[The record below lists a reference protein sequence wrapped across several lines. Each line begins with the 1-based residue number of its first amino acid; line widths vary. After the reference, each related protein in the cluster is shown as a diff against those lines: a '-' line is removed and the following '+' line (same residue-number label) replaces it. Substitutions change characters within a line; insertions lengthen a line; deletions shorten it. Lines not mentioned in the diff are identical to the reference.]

1 MPLKIRSKLTTAF
14 ICLIL
19 FTLLITG
26 GIYCYVQLK
35 INRSMAIYTDIS
47 REMHAVHSLQL
58 RFKSAMMPG
67 NDYIITGNKR
77 YMKEFDKASA
87 DMEGLFKNLEGIL
100 ERSLHGVSDRRAEIK
115 ILRDVKT
122 SWDNIKD
129 ITNKIFSIPEP
140 AGSREA
146 AFLMEEMDY
155 RWGYPA
161 VEKLRQW
168 NDLRSS
174 LHEEIREDI
183 ERTQRKAWIIMGVG
197 TIVLFAVGVLF
208 SILYSRFFVGPI
220 KMLHQGAGAI
230 AGGDYESRLDIKTGD
245 EMEELA
251 NAMNDMAA
259 RLQIAHSSLESQ
271 VEVRTEE
278 LQAANEEMMA
288 SNEELQA
295 AYSQLEAATA
305 ELEEANED
313 LSRANNESQ
322 ELDELKLRFLQ
333 TVSHELRSPL
343 TPILGYLE
351 MMRDGDI
358 GSLSPKQNEVVEEI
372 YLCGKNMQMV
382 VEELL
387 EVASIQAG
395 KLSLEFEDVDL
406 QPILW
411 QAVKGIRKY
420 ADGNNIKIDTRF
432 SPDPI
437 WVVGDK
443 LSLAKIFTHLVR
455 NAVKFNRENGSVA
468 IEARTSDNGVEVIVS
483 DTGIGIPPDKL
494 DRIYEAFYQV
504 ESSSARHYDGV
515 GLGLY
520 LVKRLVDIHNGKIT
534 VKSDDSAGT
543 SFSIFLPR
551 KL

>member
-1 MPLKIRSKLTTAF
+1 MQLKIRSKLIVAF
-14 ICLIL
+14 IGLVL
-19 FTLLITG
+19 VTLGVTG
-26 GIYCYVQLK
+26 GIFCYIQTE
-35 INRSMAIYTDIS
+35 INRSIGKFKDIS
-47 REMHAVHSLQL
+47 IERHTVHRLQL
-58 RFKSAMMPG
+58 ALNTAMMPG

-77 YMKEFDKASA
+77 YMKEFENGSEE
-87 DMEGLFKNLEGIL
+87 MEGLFQNLDGIL
-100 ERSLHGVSDRRAEIK
+100 ERLEPGSSNLRSA

-122 SWDNIKD
+122 SWANIKE
-129 ITNKIFSIPEP
+129 ITLKIFSIDEP

-146 AFLMEEMDY
+146 SALMEEMDY

-168 NDLRSS
+168 SDKTAR
-174 LHEEIREDI
+174 LHDEVRADI
-183 ERTQRKAWIIMGVG
+183 ERTQRRSWIIMGFG
-197 TIVLFAVGVLF
+197 TVFLFALGVSF

-220 KMLHQGAGAI
+220 QMLHRGAEAI
-230 AGGDYESRLDIKTGD
+230 AGGNFETKLKIKTGD
-245 EMEELA
+245 ELEELA
-251 NAMNDMAA
+251 GAMNDMAA
-259 RLQIAHSSLESQ
+259 RLQIANSSLESQ
-271 VEVRTEE
+271 VEIRTEE

-288 SNEELQA
+288 SNEELQV
-295 AYSQLEAATA
+295 AYSQIEAAAA
-305 ELEEANED
+305 ELEEANQY
-313 LSRANNESQ
+313 LSKANTESKD
-322 ELDELKLRFLQ
+322 LDELKLHFLQ

-358 GSLSPKQNEVVEEI
+358 GSLSSKQKEVVEEI

-395 KLSLEFEDVDL
+395 KMSMEFEDVDL

-411 QAVKGIRKY
+411 QTVKGIRKY
-420 ADGNNIKIDTRF
+420 AEGNNVNIETRF
-432 SPDPI
+432 PSDPI
-437 WVVGDK
+437 WMAGDK
-443 LSLAKIFTHLVR
+443 RSLAKIFTHLVR
-455 NAVKFNRENGSVA
+455 NAVKFNRENGSVI
-468 IEARTSDNGVEVIVS
+468 IEVKGSNNGLEVTIS

-494 DRIYEAFYQV
+494 DKIYEAFYQI

-520 LVKRLVDIHNGKIT
+520 LVKRLVDIHSGSIT
-534 VKSDDSAGT
+534 VKSDAGKGT
-543 SFSIFLPR
+543 SFAVFLPR